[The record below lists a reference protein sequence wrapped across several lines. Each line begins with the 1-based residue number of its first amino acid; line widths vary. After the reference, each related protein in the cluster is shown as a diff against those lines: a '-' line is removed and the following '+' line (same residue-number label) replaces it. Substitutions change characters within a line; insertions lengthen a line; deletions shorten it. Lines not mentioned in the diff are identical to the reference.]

1 MAASISISD
10 DDITTALRGFLL
22 SLISTEVVL
31 AQENRVP
38 MPVSDFCTMTPLGV
52 NGLSTNRYSYTD
64 PGTVTG
70 GSQQTTRT
78 NVWRCQLDFYGE
90 TAQSNSL
97 IVATMVRSEYAVE
110 QFKSMGY
117 DIRPLYSGEPH
128 QTTMINGEQ
137 QYESRWTLD
146 FSAQVN
152 AVITT
157 PMQFMDIIDIG
168 LVEVDTK
175 FPPENA

>member
-1 MAASISISD
+1 MAASISITD

-31 AQENRVP
+31 SQDNRVP
-38 MPVSDFCTMTPLGV
+38 MPEGDFCTMTPIGV
-52 NGLSTNRYSYTD
+52 NGLSTNRQSYTD

-70 GSQQTTRT
+70 GSTQTIRT
-78 NVWRCQLDFYGE
+78 NVWRCQLDFYGG
-90 TAQSNSL
+90 TAQTNAF
-97 IVATMVRSEYAVE
+97 IVGTMVRSEYAVE
-110 QFKSMGY
+110 QFKSLGV
-117 DIRPLYSGEPH
+117 DIRPLYAGEPH

-146 FSAQVN
+146 FHAQVN
-152 AVITT
+152 AAITT
-157 PMQFMDIIDIG
+157 PMQFMDNINVG
-168 LVEVDTK
+168 LVEVDAK